1 MIELYTLRNNIQNSI
16 PRYTAKRNH
25 TCAHQKTGY
34 LHLYLQYG
42 NHLNT
47 QQ

>member
-1 MIELYTLRNNIQNSI
+1 M

-42 NHLNT
+42 NYLLNSRIDK
-47 QQ
+47 